1 MQRTAMLLVAWLGAC
16 HSPSKGASGVGKL
29 DVRWT
34 GREPGSISA
43 PATAS
48 WCASRHMLEVR
59 SIQGDTGL
67 ALALYPAET
76 LTAGVYRVVDPIR
89 AESLPPAASVA
100 LRWLTSKVVQGFRG
114 DGGTV
119 RLERS
124 SSGQL
129 SGEVSARAR
138 SVVDTQRL
146 TISGSFR
153 NVTLRSDP
161 AECGH
166 AVSSGG
172 PNAAAEAEDTSVH

>member
-1 MQRTAMLLVAWLGAC
+1 MQRKAMLLVAWLGAC
-16 HSPSKGASGVGKL
+16 HSGPKGASGAGKL

-76 LTAGVYRVVDPIR
+76 LTAGVYRVVDPPR

-100 LRWLTSKVVQGFRG
+100 LRWLTAKVVQGFRG

-124 SSGQL
+124 SSGQV

-146 TISGSFR
+146 TISGTFR
-153 NVTLRSDP
+153 NLTLRP
-161 AECGH
+161 GPPECGR
-166 AVSSGG
+166 AVPAGSRR
-172 PNAAAEAEDTSVH
+172 AAAEDTSVH

>member
-1 MQRTAMLLVAWLGAC
+1 MQRKAMVLIAWLAAC
-16 HSPSKGASGVGKL
+16 QSASKGAGGAGRL

-34 GREPGSISA
+34 GRDPGSMSA
-43 PATAS
+43 PASAS

-76 LTAGVYRVVDPIR
+76 LTAGVYRVVAPPR

-100 LRWLTSKVVQGFRG
+100 LRWLTPKVVQGFRG

-124 SSGQL
+124 SSGQV
-129 SGEVSARAR
+129 SGQVSARAR

-146 TISGSFR
+146 TISGTFR
-153 NVTLRSDP
+153 DLTLRP
-161 AECGH
+161 EPPECGQ
-166 AVSSGG
+166 ALPSGRS
-172 PNAAAEAEDTSVH
+172 NVAAQDTSVH

>member
-1 MQRTAMLLVAWLGAC
+1 MQRKAMLLVAWLGAC
-16 HSPSKGASGVGKL
+16 HSGSKGASGAGKL

-48 WCASRHMLEVR
+48 WCAARHMLEVR

-76 LTAGVYRVVDPIR
+76 LTAGVYRVVDPPR

-100 LRWLTSKVVQGFRG
+100 LRWLTPKVVQGFRG

-124 SSGQL
+124 SSGQV
-129 SGEVSARAR
+129 SGELSARAK

-146 TISGSFR
+146 TISGTFR
-153 NVTLRSDP
+153 NLTLQPGPSD
-161 AECGH
+161 CGR
-166 AVSSGG
+166 AVPSAAR
-172 PNAAAEAEDTSVH
+172 NAAANDTSVH